1 MAKTKWL
8 LDPMHS
14 ELQFKIKHLMISNVS
29 GALKNF
35 QTEVE
40 TEDEDFSTAEINLIA
55 QMDSIS
61 TNNEQ
66 RDAHLRNSDFFEV
79 ERYPELKFQST
90 KVEKTDSDT
99 FALYGELT
107 LKGVTKPVKLNV
119 EFNGRTKD
127 PWGNER
133 AAFTVTGKINRTDWG
148 VNFNSV
154 METGGVMLGE
164 DVKIN
169 SELEFVKQEVGVLA

>member
-8 LDPMHS
+8 LDPTHS

-29 GALKNF
+29 GSLKDFNA
-35 QTEVE
+35 EVE
-40 TEDEDFSTAEINLIA
+40 TEEEDFSTAAIYLTA

-79 ERYPELKFQST
+79 EKYPELKFRST
-90 KVEKTDSDT
+90 KVEKVDSDT
-99 FALYGELT
+99 FVLQGELT
-107 LKGVTKPVKLNV
+107 MKGVTKQVKLNV
-119 EFNGRTKD
+119 EFNGVVKD

-133 AAFTVTGKINRTDWG
+133 AAFAVTGKINRTDWG

-154 METGGVMLGE
+154 LETGGVMLSE
-164 DVKIN
+164 EVRIN
-169 SELEFVKQEVGVLA
+169 SEIQLLKQAVSVRA